1 MVAFRELVESRDF
14 QNARFALPIALGK
27 DLEGRP
33 VIADLAK
40 MPHLLIAGA
49 TGPGKSVRI
58 NTLITSS
65 GLSAHAGDAA
75 VPTG

>member
-1 MVAFRELVESRDF
+1 LLESRDY
-14 QNARFALPIALGK
+14 QSVPRALPIALGK

-49 TGPGKSVRI
+49 TGRRRCAS
-58 NTLITSS
+58 
-65 GLSAHAGDAA
+65 
-75 VPTG
+75 